1 MVKKA
6 AKTITLGIDLGGTK
20 MLAALIGR
28 DGVFLEESRI
38 PTNVDNGSE
47 GIINDITGVVRK
59 MGEAYKGEVMSLGIG
74 VAGQV
79 TREGV
84 VLAAPN
90 LPFENEPLQKRLEEE
105 LNIPVAV
112 TNDVRAAAYGEWKYG
127 AGQGV
132 DDLVV
137 LFVGT
142 GVGGGV
148 VSGGQ
153 LLKGCSNSAGE
164 LGHITL
170 VADGRRCRCPNYG
183 CIEAYAGGWAIAER
197 AQEAVTE
204 HPAGGKMLRDL
215 AEGVEDISAETVS
228 KADKQGDQLARDL
241 VVETGD
247 YLGAGAV
254 GIVNAFN
261 PCLFILGGGVIEGM
275 PTLISI
281 VEEHIQRRALKPN
294 QRVKVVKA
302 SLGSYAGIIGAAVFA
317 REKIV
322 EQL

>member
-1 MVKKA
+1 MVKA
-6 AKTITLGIDLGGTK
+6 AKTITIGIDLGGTK
-20 MLAALIGR
+20 MLAALVDR
-28 DGVFLEESRI
+28 DGVFLEESRL
-38 PTNVDNGSE
+38 PTDVDKGSE

-59 MGEAYKGEVMSLGIG
+59 IEERFKGEVLSLGVG

-105 LNIPVAV
+105 FDIPVAV

-142 GVGGGV
+142 GIGGGV
-148 VSGGQ
+148 VSGGR
-153 LLKGCSNSAGE
+153 LLEGCSNSAGE

-170 VADGRRCRCPNYG
+170 ISKGRKCRCPNYG

-197 AQEAVTE
+197 AQEAVANN
-204 HPAGGKMLRDL
+204 PAGGKMLRDL
-215 AEGVEDISAETVS
+215 AGGVEDISAETVS
-228 KADKQGDQLARDL
+228 KAYKQGDQLAKTL
-241 VVETGD
+241 VEETGR

-275 PTLISI
+275 PTLLSI
-281 VEEHIQRRALKPN
+281 AEDHIKRRALKPN
-294 QRVKVVKA
+294 QGVKVVKT
-302 SLGSYAGIIGAAVFA
+302 SLGAYAGMIGAAAFA
-317 REKIV
+317 REKIS
-322 EQL
+322 EHL